1 MMRSKK
7 RRYQPHLE
15 NLDRR
20 DLPAVFPGVTATLA
34 DGVLNVS
41 GTNPN
46 AVIQIN
52 LTGRMVHGT
61 VRGAVVVKGVGRF
74 QAAQVDS
81 IEIEKAAASERVV
94 IRHQGRWSPPTTITV
109 ATSTGTPDNTVA
121 AGTPITHPAV
131 VTPPS
136 QPVVQVPT
144 PSPGTPATAGVILG
158 ATEQAIVDLTN
169 QDRAQN
175 GLPPL
180 TVNAQLV
187 SMAQIEAG
195 NMVQFG
201 VMSHT
206 IPQAAQPDLLSR
218 ANYIGYRYS
227 WLSENIAYNY
237 FDANSVVSGWMGST
251 GHRANILDPKVSEIG
266 VAVKAASDGSLY
278 FCQVFGAP
286 ATW

>member
-1 MMRSKK
+1 MTHFMKSRFL
-7 RRYQPHLE
+7 PHLE

-20 DLPAVFPGVTATLA
+20 DLPAVFTGVTATLA

-46 AVIQIN
+46 AVIQIS
-52 LTGRMVHGT
+52 LMGRTVQGS

-74 QAAQVDS
+74 QAAQIDS

-94 IRHQGRWSPPTTITV
+94 IKHQGRWSPPTTITV
-109 ATSTGTPDNTVA
+109 VSNPATPVRNVA
-121 AGTPITHPAV
+121 ASTPTLPPVV

-136 QPVVQVPT
+136 QPVVQAPPT
-144 PSPGTPATAGVILG
+144 APVTAGVILG

-169 QDRAQN
+169 QNRAQN
-175 GLPPL
+175 GLAPL

-187 SMAQIEAG
+187 GMAQIEAG

-206 IPQAAQPDLLSR
+206 ISQAAQPDLLSR
-218 ANYIGYRYS
+218 ANYIGYRFS

-251 GHRANILDPKVSEIG
+251 GHRANILDPKVTQIG

-278 FCQVFGAP
+278 FCQVFGSP
-286 ATW
+286 SSY